1 MKTTIKHHTS
11 GESEVNLYKTGY
23 FIDDNEIMYSK
34 CKYNYDFYYKN
45 MYIAN
50 VQYATERDTK
60 KAIEYLKSKIKHY
73 CFLYNETE
81 LEFVNKFIKEYYETN

>member
-1 MKTTIKHHTS
+1 MKTKVKYHAS

-23 FIDDNEIMYSK
+23 FIDNNEIMYSK

-50 VQYATERDTK
+50 VHYTIERDSK
-60 KAIEYLKSKIKHY
+60 KAIEYLKSKIKHH
-73 CFLYNETE
+73 CFTYNESE
-81 LEFVNKFIKEYYETN
+81 SEFVNKFIKEYYETN